1 MTDSEAYGK
10 AKKDLEQAIK
20 NYDEASKDEMHY
32 HTYKI
37 SDDLARRINPRLAVT
52 HLLVKY
58 YRTLREEKTKNLFA
72 GCCLLDRTGW

>member
-32 HTYKI
+32 QTYKI
-37 SDDLARRINPRLAVT
+37 SDDLARRTYPRLVVT
-52 HLLVKY
+52 Y
-58 YRTLREEKTKNLFA
+58 T
-72 GCCLLDRTGW
+72 